1 MTTLFETEIIASFI
15 SVAFRGKRAA
25 ALAVSERLFRL
36 RAGESGNMTKP
47 FRHIG
52 AEFYVCTSDEAVAYY
67 GRRCLCRSVILERSS
82 MYAQVMMRLLTMIAR
97 K

>member
-1 MTTLFETEIIASFI
+1 MNTEVKFTRTCGKGDYYTLYIYIYYRSVTLLFCYIGGRNRIVAAFSMTTLFETEIIASFI

-47 FRHIG
+47 FRHI
-52 AEFYVCTSDEAVAYY
+52 
-67 GRRCLCRSVILERSS
+67 
-82 MYAQVMMRLLTMIAR
+82 
-97 K
+97 